1 MLTAAGVNEQPEQ
14 GEKERVLRALLRRC
28 RHALAV
34 GGPEWER
41 DVETAM
47 ALDAAL
53 VADIDAA
60 LAPA

>member
-1 MLTAAGVNEQPEQ
+1 MPTAIHREVDA
-14 GEKERVLRALLRRC
+14 LRAILRRC

-47 ALDAAL
+47 EKDAAL

-60 LAPA
+60 IGTTGV